1 MPRASSTWAAVIPE
15 EPAPMMQAFSPG
27 ASFVI
32 AVNLA
37 NPRRKLAGWPVPVLS
52 PQQVQGDAERHSRH
66 RAQVM
71 DDVQAGAGQAEP
83 GASGAPEPPRR
94 RGG

>member
-1 MPRASSTWAAVIPE
+1 MPRASSTWAAVIPD

-37 NPRRKLAGWPVPVLS
+37 NPRRKLAGWPVPVGP
-52 PQQVQGDAERHSRH
+52 PQQVQGDPERHSGH
-66 RAQVM
+66 RGQVM
-71 DDVQAGAGQAEP
+71 DDVQP
-83 GASGAPEPPRR
+83 GAREPEPRPPARHSR
-94 RGG
+94 A